1 MPKNNAIRDLIYF
14 DFDKAASIVSQI
26 EGGMIKEYHDEEGS
40 SRDIGGGLDVRLAK
54 IGGSATDT
62 TSKLVVKSVHHD
74 LLVRVEEAL
83 FEKRVALDINSILS
97 TEIDEIDDLREMI
110 TESPYIRAEGFCC
123 FNDYERMKRFI
134 NGVEM
139 LANFQIGSAFH
150 STGKV
155 DEYYA
160 LQEAI
165 DQQVRQLAA
174 STDQNKQRSARIKLV
189 KLKEKKKSLESE
201 LSHSRID
208 ENLPSWMANSLNEF
222 IDLFMPRRNTFIL
235 QPDGR
240 FEDFKVI
247 SNLKRECIVDT
258 DWEHVVFAY
267 GSKPN
272 VKLTVFGL
280 VTSIP
285 EYSQSNA
292 NHFVSDSAQPI
303 NNGIRQLTHAFT
315 SAFDGIQPFEQIGQI
330 TWYPSVTVYPIA
342 VYHSVN
348 VKDPK

>member
-1 MPKNNAIRDLIYF
+1 MSDGQLIRDLIYF

-26 EGGMIKEYHDEEGS
+26 EGGMIEEFHDEEGS

-83 FEKRVALDINSILS
+83 FEKKVALDINTIL
-97 TEIDEIDDLREMI
+97 TEGIDEIDVLREMI
-110 TESPYIRAEGFCC
+110 TESPYIRAEGFCR

-134 NGVEM
+134 SGIEM

-150 STGKV
+150 GTSKV

-165 DQQVRQLAA
+165 DQQVRQVAA
-174 STDQNKQRSARIKLV
+174 ATDQHKQRSAKTKLG
-189 KLKEKKKSLESE
+189 KLTDKKKTLESE
-201 LSHSRID
+201 LSLHRID
-208 ENLPSWMANSLNEF
+208 ENLPSWLADSLNEF

-235 QPDGR
+235 QPNDK
-240 FEDFKVI
+240 FESFKII
-247 SNLKRECIVDT
+247 SNLKRECIVDS

-267 GSKPN
+267 GSQPN
-272 VKLTVFGL
+272 VKLSVFGL
-280 VTSIP
+280 VTSMP
-285 EYSQSNA
+285 EPSQSKPNP
-292 NHFVSDSAQPI
+292 FVSDAAQPT

-315 SAFDGIQPFEQIGQI
+315 SAFDGIHPFEQIGQI

-342 VYHSVN
+342 VYHSIN
-348 VKDPK
+348 VKDQ